1 MECPDLETL
10 LFSQVDGSEECQEHV
25 ASCARCAELLEEHRQ
40 LEKDLFRLV
49 DPPPPS
55 DLVAQVMRRVAA
67 EPLPLRAEM
76 RVGLPILA
84 ATLMAAVL
92 SFVATRG
99 PIGLL
104 GASAARA
111 LVSWK
116 TAFFGVSNAM
126 QVAWSTTTLPLA
138 VCLSLVLFVSLV
150 GLRRVAPA
158 RSVEIEVIR

>member
-10 LFSQVDGSEECQEHV
+10 LFSQLDGSTDCQEHL
-25 ASCARCAELLEEHRQ
+25 ASCALCAALLEEHRQ

-49 DPPPPS
+49 DPPPPA
-55 DLVAQVMRRVAA
+55 DLVARVMERVAA
-67 EPLPLRAEM
+67 EPLPLRAEI

-99 PIGLL
+99 SIGLV
-104 GASAARA
+104 GATTARA
-111 LVSWK
+111 LLGFK
-116 TAFFGVSNAM
+116 ATFFHLSSAM
-126 QVAWSTTTLPLA
+126 QVAWSTTTVPLA
-138 VCLSLVLFVSLV
+138 VCLSLVLFLSLV

-158 RSVEIEVIR
+158 RTVEIEVIR

>member
-10 LFSQVDGSEECQEHV
+10 LFAQVEGSSDCQEHV
-25 ASCARCAELLEEHRQ
+25 AACEKCAALLEEHRQ

-49 DPPPPS
+49 DPLPPT
-55 DLVAQVMRRVAA
+55 DLVARVMQRVAA
-67 EPLPLRAEM
+67 EPLPLRAEL

-84 ATLMAAVL
+84 AALMAGVL

-104 GASAARA
+104 GASTARA

-126 QVAWSTTTLPLA
+126 QVAWSTTTIPLA
-138 VCLSLVLFVSLV
+138 VCLSLVLFLSLV

>member
-10 LFSQVDGSEECQEHV
+10 LLSQADGSLDCQEHV
-25 ASCARCAELLEEHRQ
+25 DSCPKCAALLEEHRQ

-49 DPPPPS
+49 DPLPPV
-55 DLVAQVMRRVAA
+55 DLVARVMQRVAV

-76 RVGLPILA
+76 RVGLSILA

-92 SFVATRG
+92 SFVATHG

-104 GASAARA
+104 GASAARSF
-111 LVSWK
+111 VSWK
-116 TAFFGVSNAM
+116 TTLFGLNNAV
-126 QVAWSTTTLPLA
+126 QVAWSTTTIPLA
-138 VCLSLVLFVSLV
+138 VSLSLILFLSLV
-150 GLRRVAPA
+150 GLRRIAPA

>member
-1 MECPDLETL
+1 MNCPDLETL
-10 LFSQVDGSEECQEHV
+10 LLGQAEGTGEFKEHV
-25 ASCARCAELLEEHRQ
+25 AGCASCASILEEHRQ

-49 DPPPPS
+49 DPLPPP
-55 DLVAQVMRRVAA
+55 DLVALVMRRVAA

-76 RVGLPILA
+76 RVGLSIMA

-116 TAFFGVSNAM
+116 TTFLGLNNAV
-126 QVAWSTTTLPLA
+126 QVTWSTTTIPLA
-138 VCLSLVLFVSLV
+138 VCLSFVLFLSVV

-158 RSVEIEVIR
+158 RTAEIEVLP

>member
-1 MECPDLETL
+1 MNCPDLETL
-10 LFSQVDGSEECQEHV
+10 LLGQAEGTGEFSEHV
-25 ASCARCAELLEEHRQ
+25 AGCASCAALLEEDRQ

-49 DPPPPS
+49 DPLPPP
-55 DLVAQVMRRVAA
+55 DLVALVMRRVAA

-76 RVGLPILA
+76 RVGLSIMA

-111 LVSWK
+111 MVSWK
-116 TAFFGVSNAM
+116 TTFLGLNNAV
-126 QVAWSTTTLPLA
+126 QVTWSTTTIPLA
-138 VCLSLVLFVSLV
+138 VCLSFVLFLSVV

-158 RSVEIEVIR
+158 RTAEIEVLP

>member
-1 MECPDLETL
+1 MDCPDLETL
-10 LFSQVDGSEECQEHV
+10 LFSQVDGSGDCQEHV
-25 ASCARCAELLEEHRQ
+25 DACSRCAALLEEHRQ

-49 DPPPPS
+49 DPLPPA
-55 DLVAQVMRRVAA
+55 DLVARVMHRVAA
-67 EPLPLRAEM
+67 EPLPLRAEI
-76 RVGLPILA
+76 RVGVSILG

-92 SFVATRG
+92 SFVATHG

-116 TAFFGVSNAM
+116 TMFFGLNNAA
-126 QVAWSTTTLPLA
+126 QVAWSTTTVPLA
-138 VCLSLVLFVSLV
+138 VSLSLILFVSLV

-158 RSVEIEVIR
+158 RTVEIEVIR

>member
-1 MECPDLETL
+1 MNCPDLETL
-10 LFSQVDGSEECQEHV
+10 LLSHTEGTGEFSEHV
-25 ASCARCAELLEEHRQ
+25 AGCPDCAVLLEEHRQ

-49 DPPPPS
+49 DPLPPA

-67 EPLPLRAEM
+67 EPLPMRAEM
-76 RVGLPILA
+76 RVGLSIIA

-92 SFVATRG
+92 SFVATHG

-116 TAFFGVSNAM
+116 TAFLGLNNAV
-126 QVAWSTTTLPLA
+126 QVTWSTTTIPLA
-138 VCLSLVLFVSLV
+138 VCLSFVLFLSLV
-150 GLRRVAPA
+150 GLRRIAPA
-158 RSVEIEVIR
+158 RSVEIEVLP